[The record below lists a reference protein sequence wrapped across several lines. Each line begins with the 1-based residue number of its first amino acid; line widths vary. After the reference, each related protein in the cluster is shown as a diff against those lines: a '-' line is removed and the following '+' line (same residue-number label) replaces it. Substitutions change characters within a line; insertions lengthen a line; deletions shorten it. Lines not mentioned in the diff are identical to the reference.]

1 MDFGAHSW
9 IWTILVG
16 LVIGAIAKLL
26 MPGRDPGGCIITI
39 LLGIAG
45 AFVGTW
51 IGRVF
56 AGENYIAGWI
66 MKAMKATATMTIA
79 AWKSRRKT
87 KANIYRDPSR
97 CGQRGML
104 AEQVPC
110 HPQGFPSGLKDRR
123 ATLWRGPGELGH
135 TRPA

>member
-1 MDFGAHSW
+1 LCTPVEINFLAVHESTRVQVGFIMDFGAHSFIW
-9 IWTILVG
+9 IILVG

-56 AGENYIAGWI
+56 MGENYIAGWI
-66 MKAMKATATMTIA
+66 MSVVGAMVLLLL
-79 AWKSRRKT
+79 
-87 KANIYRDPSR
+87 YRLLFKRTP
-97 CGQRGML
+97 
-104 AEQVPC
+104 
-110 HPQGFPSGLKDRR
+110 
-123 ATLWRGPGELGH
+123 
-135 TRPA
+135 